1 MAEQGA
7 LTAIEQHYTV
17 AEVAKLLHLSESVVR
32 GCFAGLPGV
41 LAIKR
46 PRLVGKREYT
56 SIRIPASVL
65 REWHHRHSG
74 GGRVEIEEVGGLI
87 QEPLVRGDKRG
98 VVPFRGAQR
107 GVAK

>member
-1 MAEQGA
+1 M
-7 LTAIEQHYTV
+7 TAPAPAPIDQHYTV
-17 AEVAKLLHLSESVVR
+17 TEVAKLLHLSESVVR

-41 LAIKR
+41 LTITR

-65 REWHHRHSG
+65 RAWHERHSG
-74 GGRVEIEEVGGLI
+74 GGVGEVQHVGGLI
-87 QEPLVRGDKRG
+87 QQSLVLGDKRR
-98 VVPFRGAQR
+98 VVPLSRAQR